1 MVSSAKTSPPEPEY
15 AWDIARL
22 YPPQGM
28 WSEGEYLYLT
38 NPSNNPVEFTD
49 GRVEVLAMP
58 KMSHQLI
65 LAFLYDL
72 LSKFVRQRDL
82 GKVLFAALRV
92 RLRPGM
98 IREPDIVF
106 MKKEHVGRMG
116 EDFWEGAD
124 LVMEIVSEGAESR
137 RRDFIDK
144 RREYAQGKIP
154 EYWIVDPQEQR
165 ITVLRLNG
173 SEYIVHGEFA
183 PGQIA
188 TSALLPGFV
197 ADVAAVFNAAK

>member
-1 MVSSAKTSPPEPEY
+1 
-15 AWDIARL
+15 
-22 YPPQGM
+22 
-28 WSEGEYLYLT
+28 
-38 NPSNNPVEFTD
+38 
-49 GRVEVLAMP
+49 
-58 KMSHQLI
+58 
-65 LAFLYDL
+65 
-72 LSKFVRQRDL
+72 
-82 GKVLFAALRV
+82 
-92 RLRPGM
+92 
-98 IREPDIVF
+98 
-106 MKKEHVGRMG
+106 MG